1 MCSVQCAVLIRVQY
15 WNSFPQ
21 LPTFL
26 DKSCKEEL
34 EEEIL
39 PMVYLALESNMAQ
52 VGSLAATPGLANKGQ
67 SRMTLMA
74 ILCWIQFVIYFQNEY
89 IIAISY
95 IPFTSRS

>member
-1 MCSVQCAVLIRVQY
+1 MQCAVLMGVQC

-52 VGSLAATPGLANKGQ
+52 VASLPATPILPKLGFFFCWDNIKG
-67 SRMTLMA
+67 
-74 ILCWIQFVIYFQNEY
+74 
-89 IIAISY
+89 
-95 IPFTSRS
+95 